1 MTPQLQQS
9 IKMLQ
14 MSNIELASFVDQ
26 ELERNPLLDSASDG
40 DDRRSGE
47 DGWDAGGGAM
57 PSDQPAVREPT
68 DSDADFNGDWT
79 EGAAGDSW
87 WHDSDAGAWR
97 RATGGG
103 GGDMPDNLEQTANG
117 PTTLRD
123 HLVGQLNVDILD
135 VSERLIGLHLIEQLD
150 EAGYV
155 PAELE
160 PIAARLGC
168 SQARLHEVLA
178 RMQSFDPAGI
188 FARDLSEC
196 LALQLR
202 ERDRFDPAMQTLLRH
217 LPLVAKR
224 DTAALV
230 RLCGVDREDIADMIA
245 ELKSLNPKPAAAFE
259 HAVMQPITP
268 DILMRP
274 RADGGWHIELNTETL
289 PRVLVNQRY
298 YAQVQAKAASRA
310 DREFIS
316 ECLQTANWLTKALH
330 QRAQTILKV
339 ATELV
344 RQQDAFFRHGVS
356 ALRPLILRDIADA
369 ISMHESTVSRV
380 TTNKYIA
387 TQRGIFELKYFF
399 TTSIGSTI
407 GDDTHSSESV
417 RHRIKAL
424 IAGEPAD
431 AVLSDNRIVTI
442 LQREGIEIARRTV
455 AKYREAMRI
464 PPSTRRRQE
473 KSENT
478 VT

>member
-14 MSNIELASFVDQ
+14 MSNLELAAFVEQ
-26 ELERNPLLDSASDG
+26 ELERNPLLDSAADD

-47 DGWDAGGGAM
+47 EGWEGAGGVT
-57 PSDQPAVREPT
+57 PSEQAAAGKTASSAAEF
-68 DSDADFNGDWT
+68 DSNWT
-79 EGAAGDSW
+79 GGSAGDSGW
-87 WHDSDAGAWR
+87 QDTDTSAWR
-97 RATGGG
+97 RG
-103 GGDMPDNLEQTANG
+103 GGDMPDNLEQTASG

-135 VSERLIGLHLIEQLD
+135 ASERLIGLHLIEQLD

-155 PAELE
+155 PMDLE

-168 SQARLHEVLA
+168 SQARMCEVLA
-178 RMQSFDPAGI
+178 KLQSFDPAGI
-188 FARDLSEC
+188 FARDLAEC

-202 ERDRFDPAMQTLLRH
+202 ERDRLDPAMQTLLRH
-217 LPLVAKR
+217 LTLVAKR
-224 DTAALV
+224 DTAALI
-230 RLCGVDREDIADMIA
+230 RLCGVDREDITDMIA
-245 ELKSLNPKPAAAFE
+245 ELQSLNPKPAAAFD
-259 HAVMQPITP
+259 HAVTQPITP

-274 RADGGWHIELNTETL
+274 RADSGWQIELNTETL
-289 PRVLVNQRY
+289 PRVLINQRY
-298 YAQVQAKAASRA
+298 YAQIHAKAASRA
-310 DREFIS
+310 DKEFIS

-399 TTSIGSTI
+399 TTSIGSTT
-407 GDDTHSSESV
+407 GDYAHSSESV
-417 RHRIKAL
+417 RHRIRAL
-424 IAGEPAD
+424 ISGEPAD

-464 PPSTRRRQE
+464 PPSSRRRHE
-473 KSENT
+473 KIGDT